1 MGLFAALVIIAV
13 WFVPVDEGRLRQV
26 PLSIPLSFEANR
38 GQTDPSVRFL
48 LRGRGSTLFLTP
60 SEAVLVLKKP
70 SAVSNQRAVSSGRM
84 TPSFSSPSQ
93 GEGRGGGTVLRMRLV
108 NAKASPIVEGLEELP
123 GKSHYFIGNDPAKW
137 RTHVPHY
144 ARVAYR
150 EVYPGID
157 LVYHEARGRLEYDF
171 VLVPHADA
179 SAITLAFVGI
189 DRLSLDDRGDAVLET
204 GIGEVKLKKPFVYQE
219 KDGSKIEVDGRYLI
233 KGRNQLAFRVGDYD
247 VGRPLIIDPTLSYST
262 YLGGSGVD
270 DGSSI
275 ALDATG
281 NVYVTGGTGSTDFPT
296 ACTPPPPACT
306 AFAPTSNPLPD
317 AYVTKLNATGS
328 ALVYSNYLGGDGV
341 DGGNSIA
348 VDATGNVYV
357 TGSTGPTNFATGC
370 TPSCTAFDTTLSTA
384 RDAFVTKLD
393 ATGSALVYS
402 NYLGGDGNDSG
413 NGIAVDTAGNA
424 YVIGSTLSANFTAPC
439 TAPCIVLDPTRGGSQ
454 DAFVT
459 TVNPTGN
466 ALVYST
472 YLGGTAEESGTGIAV
487 DAAGNAYVTGD
498 TLSGDFPTFP
508 TAPFT
513 AFDCALDGP
522 RDAFVTKLSS
532 AGAALVYSTYLGGDD
547 ADFGNALAIDTV
559 APPDG
564 PNAYVTGSTASTNFP
579 TTAGVFQTSPSS
591 LGNAFVTKLNPTGTA
606 PLVFSTYLG
615 GSGSE
620 RGNSIVVDG
629 SGNAYVTGTTDS
641 PAGTNFPAATGAF
654 QTALGGSTD
663 AFVTKL
669 NPTGSALVYSSY
681 LGGVGPELGNG
692 LAIDTAADPNAYVT
706 GSTGSTNFPTAC
718 TSRCTAFNTSLG
730 GPGDAFVTKV

>member
-1 MGLFAALVIIAV
+1 
-13 WFVPVDEGRLRQV
+13 
-26 PLSIPLSFEANR
+26 
-38 GQTDPSVRFL
+38 
-48 LRGRGSTLFLTP
+48 
-60 SEAVLVLKKP
+60 
-70 SAVSNQRAVSSGRM
+70 
-84 TPSFSSPSQ
+84 
-93 GEGRGGGTVLRMRLV
+93 
-108 NAKASPIVEGLEELP
+108 
-123 GKSHYFIGNDPAKW
+123 
-137 RTHVPHY
+137 
-144 ARVAYR
+144 
-150 EVYPGID
+150 
-157 LVYHEARGRLEYDF
+157 
-171 VLVPHADA
+171 
-179 SAITLAFVGI
+179 
-189 DRLSLDDRGDAVLET
+189 
-204 GIGEVKLKKPFVYQE
+204 
-219 KDGSKIEVDGRYLI
+219 
-233 KGRNQLAFRVGDYD
+233 
-247 VGRPLIIDPTLSYST
+247 
-262 YLGGSGVD
+262 
-270 DGSSI
+270 
-275 ALDATG
+275 
-281 NVYVTGGTGSTDFPT
+281 
-296 ACTPPPPACT
+296 
-306 AFAPTSNPLPD
+306 
-317 AYVTKLNATGS
+317 
-328 ALVYSNYLGGDGV
+328 LGGDGV
-341 DGGNSIA
+341 DDGNSIA

-357 TGSTGPTNFATGC
+357 TGSTGSTNFPTGC

-508 TAPFT
+508 TAPCT

-522 RDAFVTKLSS
+522 RDAFVTKLNS
-532 AGAALVYSTYLGGDD
+532 AGSALVYSTYLGGDD

-692 LAIDTAADPNAYVT
+692 LAIDTAADPNVYVT

-718 TSRCTAFNTSLG
+718 TSSCTAFNTSLG
-730 GPGDAFVTKV
+730 GSGDAFVTKVAPTSSGGGGGGSTGSGSGCFIATAAYGSPLAAEVQALRDFRDRYLLTHAVGRLFVGAYYRLSPSVARTIAGSEALRAATRLALRPVVSAASLANRSPSFLLVLIGSCLLAGWITSVYLLAVMWRGRQGRREEHGDG

>member
-1 MGLFAALVIIAV
+1 M
-13 WFVPVDEGRLRQV
+13 
-26 PLSIPLSFEANR
+26 
-38 GQTDPSVRFL
+38 
-48 LRGRGSTLFLTP
+48 
-60 SEAVLVLKKP
+60 
-70 SAVSNQRAVSSGRM
+70 
-84 TPSFSSPSQ
+84 
-93 GEGRGGGTVLRMRLV
+93 
-108 NAKASPIVEGLEELP
+108 
-123 GKSHYFIGNDPAKW
+123 
-137 RTHVPHY
+137 
-144 ARVAYR
+144 
-150 EVYPGID
+150 
-157 LVYHEARGRLEYDF
+157 
-171 VLVPHADA
+171 
-179 SAITLAFVGI
+179 
-189 DRLSLDDRGDAVLET
+189 
-204 GIGEVKLKKPFVYQE
+204 
-219 KDGSKIEVDGRYLI
+219 
-233 KGRNQLAFRVGDYD
+233 
-247 VGRPLIIDPTLSYST
+247 
-262 YLGGSGVD
+262 
-270 DGSSI
+270 
-275 ALDATG
+275 
-281 NVYVTGGTGSTDFPT
+281 
-296 ACTPPPPACT
+296 
-306 AFAPTSNPLPD
+306 
-317 AYVTKLNATGS
+317 
-328 ALVYSNYLGGDGV
+328 
-341 DGGNSIA
+341 
-348 VDATGNVYV
+348 
-357 TGSTGPTNFATGC
+357 
-370 TPSCTAFDTTLSTA
+370 
-384 RDAFVTKLD
+384 TKLD

-487 DAAGNAYVTGD
+487 DTGFNAYVTGD

-508 TAPFT
+508 TAPCT

-522 RDAFVTKLSS
+522 RDAFVTKLNS
-532 AGAALVYSTYLGGDD
+532 AGSTLIYSTYLGGND
-547 ADFGNALAIDTV
+547 ADFGNALAIDT
-559 APPDG
+559 AG
-564 PNAYVTGSTASTNFP
+564 NAYVTGSTASTNFP

-718 TSRCTAFNTSLG
+718 TSSCTAFNTSLG
-730 GPGDAFVTKV
+730 GSGDAFVTKVAPTSSGSGGGGSTGSGSGCFIATAAYGSPLAAEVQALRVFRDRYLLTHTAGRVFVGAYYRLSPSVARVIARSETLRAATRTALRPLVWGASLANASPSFLLVLIGSYVLAGSITSVYLLAVMWRARQGRREEHGDG